1 MRARDIMTTPV
12 VTIGPDTSIAE
23 IAALLSEHGFSGVPV
38 VDAKGALIGIVSEG
52 DLIHH
57 AAIGAEPKGKWWLAS
72 LANPDAIARAY
83 AKAHGRRASNVMTR
97 RVATISDE
105 AELSAVAAA
114 FDAQGVKRLP
124 VSRDGHLAGVITR
137 SDLIR
142 ALASADA
149 SGDAVHRE
157 NATVQKAILDK
168 LAEQAWLDGS
178 YVNVQV
184 GSTSVELRGLV
195 ASEDQRQALHA
206 IVSEAGASRQID
218 DKLAIGVPVVSEFT

>member
-1 MRARDIMTTPV
+1 M
-12 VTIGPDTSIAE
+12 
-23 IAALLSEHGFSGVPV
+23 
-38 VDAKGALIGIVSEG
+38 
-52 DLIHH
+52 
-57 AAIGAEPKGKWWLAS
+57 
-72 LANPDAIARAY
+72 
-83 AKAHGRRASNVMTR
+83 
-97 RVATISDE
+97 
-105 AELSAVAAA
+105 
-114 FDAQGVKRLP
+114 
-124 VSRDGHLAGVITR
+124 
-137 SDLIR
+137 
-142 ALASADA
+142 
-149 SGDAVHRE
+149 HRE

>member
-1 MRARDIMTTPV
+1 M
-12 VTIGPDTSIAE
+12 
-23 IAALLSEHGFSGVPV
+23 
-38 VDAKGALIGIVSEG
+38 SEG

-83 AKAHGRRASNVMTR
+83 AKAHGRRASDVMTR
-97 RVATISDE
+97 HVATISDE

-184 GSTSVELRGLV
+184 GSTSVELRGSV